1 MTAANMA
8 KTVTAGTT
16 AAAFNADTEFGGR
29 HVADALVIANRSA
42 NEIAVN
48 CAGGT
53 AAIDGD
59 DCLHIPAGA
68 SRPVPYPVGGSLS
81 YIASAA
87 ASKAEI
93 AAIGRTAGFMR

>member
-1 MTAANMA
+1 MTAARTS

-16 AAAFNADTEFGGR
+16 AASINVATEFGG
-29 HVADALVIANRSA
+29 AELAGLVVTNRSV
-42 NEIAVN
+42 NEVAVH

-68 SRPVPYPVGGSLS
+68 SRPVPYPVGGSVS
-81 YIASAA
+81 YIAAA
-87 ASKAEI
+87 AGSKVEFAYT
-93 AAIGRTAGFMR
+93 GRSAPFMR